1 MSRQAKA
8 YRTQELERAV
18 RFELTITGFAVQSL
32 WPDLATRAR
41 VISNL
46 GFRISDCGAER
57 EIRTLEAS
65 LEDSHVSS
73 YIIPACSSFD
83 GAPGGI
89 RTHNLDVRSVAPIQL
104 SFGSSLLRAASARA
118 CCLLVREDRIE
129 LSPRVSRTRML
140 ALHHARKRSPKSHVA
155 CLKSSHTNDF

>member
-1 MSRQAKA
+1 
-8 YRTQELERAV
+8 V

-46 GFRISDCGAER
+46 GFGISDCGAER

-104 SFGSSLLRAASARA
+104 SFGSSLLRAAPARA

-140 ALHHARKRSPKSHVA
+140 ALHHARKIEFCSLSFVLCGWYCQVSLWRAGSTKSKAPRTKH
-155 CLKSSHTNDF
+155 